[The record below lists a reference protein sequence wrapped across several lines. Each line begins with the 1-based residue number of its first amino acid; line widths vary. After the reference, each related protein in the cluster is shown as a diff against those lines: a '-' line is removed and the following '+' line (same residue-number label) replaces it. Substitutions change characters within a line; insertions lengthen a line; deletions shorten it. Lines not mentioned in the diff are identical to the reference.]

1 MAHEMPPRTCQGI
14 RAAQFANRA
23 APLTFAAMISP
34 QTLTGKL
41 LLAMPGM
48 SDPRFAR
55 AVVAMAA
62 HDEQGA
68 LGIGIGHLVPQM
80 SFRELLDN
88 VGIDPGDTPD
98 APVHM
103 GGPVEPHRGFVLHSP
118 EWQAPGAMALNPVFG
133 LTASLEALREIA
145 EGRGPRRWLF
155 ALGYAGWGAG
165 QLDGEM
171 QRHGWFAG
179 EASERIVFET
189 AAEARWT
196 GVWRAVG
203 IDPAM
208 LANTTGHS

>member
-1 MAHEMPPRTCQGI
+1 
-14 RAAQFANRA
+14 
-23 APLTFAAMISP
+23 MIAP
-34 QTLTGKL
+34 QTLAGKL

-55 AVVAMAA
+55 AVVAMCA

-68 LGIGIGHLVPQM
+68 LGVGVGHLVPDM
-80 SFRELLDN
+80 SFRDLLDN
-88 VGIDPGDTPD
+88 VGIDPGVAPD
-98 APVHM
+98 VPVHR
-103 GGPVEPHRGFVLHSP
+103 GGPVEPHRGFLLHSP
-118 EWQAPGAMALNPVFG
+118 EWSAPGGMALNPVFG

-145 EGRGPRRWLF
+145 EGRGPKHWLF

-179 EASERIVFET
+179 EASATIVFDT
-189 AAEARWT
+189 RAEARWT
-196 GVWRAVG
+196 AVWRAAG

-208 LANTTGHS
+208 LASVSGHS

>member
-1 MAHEMPPRTCQGI
+1 MRRWEDED
-14 RAAQFANRA
+14 FAKRSA
-23 APLTFAAMISP
+23 SLTFAAMTAS
-34 QTLTGKL
+34 QYLAGKL

-68 LGIGIGHLVPQM
+68 LGVGIGQLVPKM
-80 SFRELLDN
+80 SFRDLLDN
-88 VGIDPGDTPD
+88 VGIDPGVAPD

-103 GGPVEPHRGFVLHSP
+103 GGPVEPHRGFLLHSP
-118 EWQAPGAMALNPVFG
+118 EWSAPGMMALNPVFG

-145 EGRGPRRWLF
+145 AGRGPRHWLF

-179 EASERIVFET
+179 VASAAVVFET
-189 AAEARWT
+189 PAETRWT
-196 GVWRAVG
+196 AVWRAAG

-208 LANTTGHS
+208 LASTSGRA